1 MGTEPGDVRFD
12 RKMSD
17 TEALM
22 WRLEHDPLL
31 TSTFANVTILDRPP
45 DLDRL
50 RRRLERAVH
59 LVPRLR
65 QRVQPAPVHLVPPSW
80 VDDPDFDLGFHLR
93 HLALPPPGSHRQLLD
108 LVALLVADP
117 WDRARPLW
125 TFVVVEGLDGG
136 RAALVQK
143 MHHTVIDGEGGVLL
157 SLQYLDAERDAAEPP
172 AIDGAALDAAVAQ
185 PPPSPAAAVREV
197 AGEAGRLPLAALGQ
211 LRELVTHPGRLPGA
225 GLAAAGTLRAAV
237 AQLTDT
243 ERARSPLWTARSLR
257 RRIETLRV
265 PFRDAKD
272 TARTLGGTVNTLF
285 VAAAADAAGAYHR
298 RLGAPVE
305 ELRASMAISTR
316 TASSGANA
324 FSLARVSVPT
334 GPMDPVERFRRIQA
348 AADAARHEPNLASL
362 DVLAAFTTLL
372 PTALVT
378 HLARQQTRT
387 VDFATSNVR
396 GAPFPMYIAGAQL
409 LENYP
414 VGPLV
419 GVAFNLTLLSY
430 HGSLDMGLNVDPAAV
445 AEPGLLRDE
454 LRAAFD
460 RLLAAR

>member
-1 MGTEPGDVRFD
+1 MGTEPGEVRFD

-17 TEALM
+17 AEALM
-22 WRLEHDPLL
+22 WRLEKDPFLS
-31 TSTFANVTILDRPP
+31 STFANITILDRPP

-65 QRVQPAPVHLVPPSW
+65 QRVQPAPANLAPPSW
-80 VDDPDFDLGFHLR
+80 VDDPDFDLAFHLR
-93 HLALPPPGSHRQLLD
+93 HLALPAPGSRRQLLD

-117 WDRARPLW
+117 WDRTRPLW
-125 TFVVVEGLDGG
+125 TFFVVEGIEGG

-157 SLQYLDAERDAAEPP
+157 SLQYLDAERHAPEPP
-172 AIDGAALDAAVAQ
+172 PVDAAALDAAVAE
-185 PPPSPAAAVREV
+185 PPPTPAAAIRDLVGEV
-197 AGEAGRLPLAALGQ
+197 GRVPVAALGQ
-211 LRELVTHPGRLPGA
+211 LRDLLTHPGRLPGA
-225 GLAAAGTLRAAV
+225 GLAAAETARAV
-237 AQLTDT
+237 LTQLSDT

-257 RRIETLRV
+257 RHVETLRV

-272 TARTLGGTVNTLF
+272 TARALGGTVNTLF
-285 VAAAADAAGAYHR
+285 VSAAADAAGAYHR
-298 RLGAPVE
+298 RLGAPVD

-324 FSLARVSVPT
+324 FALARVLVPT
-334 GPMDPVERFRRIQA
+334 GEMDPAERFRLIQSR
-348 AADAARHEPNLASL
+348 ADAARQGSNLASL
-362 DVLAAFTTLL
+362 DVLAGITTLL
-372 PTALVT
+372 PTTVVT
-378 HLARQQTRT
+378 RLARHQTQT

-396 GAPFPMYIAGAQL
+396 GAPFPMYIAGAEL

-430 HGSLDMGLNVDPAAV
+430 HGSLDMGLNTDAAAV
-445 AEPGLLRDE
+445 AEPALLREE
-454 LRAAFD
+454 LAAAFD